1 MLAGMSTTVAE
12 ALSAFNLQQWIEDN
26 KPAFSGPVANKEVF
40 PQSDIIFQIIRGPNA
55 RNDFHIDP
63 GDEIFYQLQ
72 GTIRV
77 DVLEGGQRRQNV
89 LRQGDV
95 LLVPAGVPHSP
106 LRTAGSWGLVVERK
120 RRPGELDGIL
130 WFCEQ
135 CNAKLYERSFPLQDI
150 STEIRSAID
159 DFYANREYRTC
170 RSCGA
175 VLEQPGE
182 FSMEDAR

>member
-1 MLAGMSTTVAE
+1 MAE

-40 PQSDIIFQIIRGPNA
+40 PQSELIFQIIRGPNA

-77 DVLEGGQRRQNV
+77 DVVEDGRRKQNV
-89 LRQGDV
+89 VHQGDV

-106 LRTAGSWGLVVERK
+106 LRPAGSWGLVVERK
-120 RRPGELDGIL
+120 RRPDELDGIL

-135 CNAKLYERSFPLQDI
+135 CNAKLYERGFHLHDI
-150 STEIRSAID
+150 GADIREAVD
-159 DFYANREYRTC
+159 DFFASEEHRTC
-170 RSCGA
+170 GSCGA
-175 VLEQPGE
+175 VLAVPSE
-182 FSMEDAR
+182 FAL

>member
-1 MLAGMSTTVAE
+1 MSMTTAE

-40 PQSDIIFQIIRGPNA
+40 PQSEFIFQIIRGPNA

-63 GDEIFYQLQ
+63 GDEIFYQLE

-77 DVLEGGQRRQNV
+77 DVIEGGRRKQNI
-89 LRQGDV
+89 LNQGDV

-106 LRTAGSWGLVVERK
+106 LRPAGSWGLVVERK
-120 RRPGELDGIL
+120 RRPNELDGIL

-135 CNAKLYERSFPLQDI
+135 CNAKLYERSFPMQDI
-150 STEIRSAID
+150 GTEIRAAID
-159 DFYANREYRTC
+159 DFFASDEHRTC
-170 RSCGA
+170 KSCGA
-175 VLEQPGE
+175 VLAIPGE
-182 FSMEDAR
+182 FVL